1 MAIGKGTMH
10 QHFCFLKDIKDLPLI
25 IATELS
31 LDRGAKNLIKSSSFT
46 IDPDH
51 KVGLVGSNVCGKS
64 SLFAALLGDLAP
76 DAGDLSMPTSWD
88 VATVKQ
94 ETPSLEQ
101 SAIDY
106 VMDGD
111 KEFRQLEQELD
122 RARLTENGNLEA
134 TIINKIDT
142 IHGYSLPARA
152 GELLHGL
159 GFLQSQLSNPVKDFS
174 GGWRMRLNLAQAL
187 ISRADLL
194 LLDEPTNHLDLDAVI
209 WLQRWLKRFTG
220 TLVLISHDR
229 DFLDTVI
236 GQILHIEHQKAK
248 LYSGNYT
255 AFERQRAEHLAQQ
268 DVQYQRQQKE
278 AAHLTAFVDRFRAKA
293 SKAKQAQ
300 SRLKRLEKLPDLA
313 PAHVDSQF
321 TFSFEEPDNLPYPLL
336 SLNES
341 QCGYQKSEK
350 SEQATI
356 LNDVGLT
363 LVPGSRIGL
372 LGRNG
377 AGKSTLIKSLAGE
390 LVILN
395 GERYCAQELK
405 IGYFSQHQLEQLH
418 PPSSPVDHILR
429 AKPAL
434 GEPQARTFLG
444 KFGFSGDQALSQV
457 ATMSGGEK
465 ARLVLALIVL
475 EKPQLLL
482 LDEPTNHLDLEMRQA
497 LVMALQDFGG
507 AIILIAHD
515 RFLLESCVD
524 EFYLVAN
531 GTVKD
536 FSGDIDD
543 YQQWLNEDKKETF
556 KSNKAENNTSSNEKS
571 VDKKQLRQQQAELRK
586 VSAPLRKQA
595 DKLESKIQKWQQ
607 ELSDVEALLSD
618 SDIYQSERKAELTK
632 QLKFQASLKSDIEEN
647 EMLWLE
653 LAEKI
658 EEIMSATD

>member
-1 MAIGKGTMH
+1 
-10 QHFCFLKDIKDLPLI
+10 LI
-25 IATELS
+25 NANELS
-31 LDRGAKNLIKSSSFT
+31 LDRGVKNLIISSSFT
-46 IDPDH
+46 IHPNH
-51 KVGLVGSNVCGKS
+51 KVGLVGANGCGKS
-64 SLFAALLGDLAP
+64 SLFAALLGELQP
-76 DAGDLSMPTSWD
+76 DAGNLSMPASWTI
-88 VATVKQ
+88 ATVKQ

-101 SAIDY
+101 SALDY

-111 KEFRQLEQELD
+111 KEFRQLEQQLEVA
-122 RARLTENGNLEA
+122 RANNDGNLEA
-134 TIINKIDT
+134 TLINKIDT

-159 GFLQSQLSNPVKDFS
+159 GFLQSQLGNAVKEFS

-236 GQILHIEHQKAK
+236 GQILHIENQRAK

-255 AFERQRAEHLAQQ
+255 SFERQRREHLNQQ
-268 DVQYQRQQKE
+268 DAQYQKQQKE

-313 PAHVDSQF
+313 PAHVDSPF
-321 TFSFEEPDNLPYPLL
+321 TFTFEQPETLPYPLL
-336 SLNES
+336 ALKES
-341 QCGYQKSEK
+341 NCGYSDD
-350 SEQATI
+350 AII
-356 LNDVGLT
+356 LKNVGLT

-390 LVILN
+390 LALVA

-405 IGYFSQHQLEQLH
+405 VGYFSQHQLEQLH
-418 PPSSPVDHILR
+418 PASSPIDHITR
-429 AKPAL
+429 AKPEVTEL
-434 GEPQARTFLG
+434 QARNFLG
-444 KFGFSGDQALSQV
+444 RFGFSGDQALSPIQ
-457 ATMSGGEK
+457 TMSGGEK
-465 ARLVLALIVL
+465 ARLVLALIVQ

-531 GTVKD
+531 GKVDD
-536 FSGDIDD
+536 FKGDIDD
-543 YQQWLNEDKKETF
+543 YQQWLNDEKKFIT
-556 KSNKAENNTSSNEKS
+556 KAAKATNPGAEAT
-571 VDKKQLRQQQAELRK
+571 VDKKQQRKEQAELRK
-586 VSAPLRKQA
+586 KTAPLRKQA
-595 DKLESKIQKWQQ
+595 DKLEKLIHKWQQ
-607 ELSDVEALLSD
+607 ELAEVEAVLAETE
-618 SDIYQSERKAELTK
+618 IYQAEHKKRLAEFILK
-632 QLKFQASLKSDIEEN
+632 QAKLSGDIEEN
-647 EMLWLE
+647 EMEWLDLE
-653 LAEKI
+653 EQI
-658 EEIMSATD
+658 ENVMTSGN

>member
-1 MAIGKGTMH
+1 MIT
-10 QHFCFLKDIKDLPLI
+10 
-25 IATELS
+25 ATDLS
-31 LDRGAKNLIKSSSFT
+31 LDRGAKNLIKDSSFT
-46 IDPDH
+46 IHPNH
-51 KVGLVGSNVCGKS
+51 KVGLVGSNGCGKS
-64 SLFAALLGDLAP
+64 SLFAALLGELSP
-76 DAGDLSMPTSWD
+76 DAGDLSMPSSWEI
-88 VATVKQ
+88 ATVKQ

-111 KEFRQLEQELD
+111 KEFRQLEQQLEK
-122 RARLTENGNLEA
+122 AREKDDGNLEA
-134 TIINKIDT
+134 ILINKIDT
-142 IHGYSLPARA
+142 INGYSLPARA

-159 GFLQSQLSNPVKDFS
+159 GFLQNQLANPVKDFS

-236 GQILHIEHQKAK
+236 GQILHIEHQRAK

-255 AFERQRAEHLAQQ
+255 AFERQRREHLAQQ
-268 DVQYQRQQKE
+268 DAQYQKQQKE

-321 TFSFEEPDNLPYPLL
+321 TFSFEQPESLPYPLL
-336 SLNES
+336 SLTES
-341 QCGYQKSEK
+341 QCGYNTE
-350 SEQATI
+350 TII
-356 LNDVGLT
+356 LNEVGLT

-390 LVILN
+390 LSLLK

-418 PPSSPVDHILR
+418 SGSSPVDHIIR
-429 AKPAL
+429 AKPVL
-434 GEPQARTFLG
+434 GEPQARSFLG
-444 KFGFSGDQALSQV
+444 KFGFSGDQALDAV
-457 ATMSGGEK
+457 NNMSGGEK

-531 GTVKD
+531 GQVSD
-536 FSGDIDD
+536 FNGDIDD
-543 YQQWLNEDKKETF
+543 YQQWLNDDKKQAINNS
-556 KSNKAENNTSSNEKS
+556 KSGNNNTVKGL
-571 VDKKQLRQQQAELRK
+571 DKKQLRQQQADLRK
-586 VSAPLRKQA
+586 KSAPLRKEA
-595 DKLESKIQKWQQ
+595 DKLEKKIHQWQS
-607 ELSDVEALLSD
+607 ELTQVDALLSD
-618 SDIYQSERKAELTK
+618 SDIYQAERKSELTT
-632 QLKFQASLKSDIEEN
+632 QLKLQASLKDKVEEN

-653 LAEKI
+653 LAEQIENMKI
-658 EEIMSATD
+658 

>member
-1 MAIGKGTMH
+1 LNYPLRKSDNKREFSQTLL
-10 QHFCFLKDIKDLPLI
+10 FRTFFLI
-25 IATELS
+25 IATDLS
-31 LDRGAKNLIKSSSFT
+31 LDRGAKNLIKASSFT
-46 IDPDH
+46 IHPNH
-51 KVGLVGSNVCGKS
+51 KVGLVGSNGCGKS
-64 SLFAALLGDLAP
+64 SLFAALLGELSP
-76 DAGDLSMPTSWD
+76 DAGDLSIPSSWD
-88 VATVKQ
+88 IATVKQ

-101 SAIDY
+101 SALDY

-111 KEFRQLEQELD
+111 KEFRQLEQELEQ
-122 RARLTENGNLEA
+122 ARTNDDGNLEA
-134 TIINKIDT
+134 ILINKIDT
-142 IHGYSLPARA
+142 INGYSLPARA

-159 GFLQSQLSNPVKDFS
+159 GFLQNQLNNPVKAFS

-255 AFERQRAEHLAQQ
+255 AFERQRREHLAQQ
-268 DVQYQRQQKE
+268 EVQYQKQQKE

-321 TFSFEEPDNLPYPLL
+321 TFSFEEPESLPYPLL
-336 SLNES
+336 SLTES
-341 QCGYQKSEK
+341 QCGYN
-350 SEQATI
+350 TDTII

-390 LVILN
+390 IALQN

-418 PPSSPVDHILR
+418 MASSPVDHILR
-429 AKPAL
+429 AKPVL
-434 GEPQARTFLG
+434 GEPQARSFLG
-444 KFGFSGDQALSQV
+444 KFGFSGDQALESV
-457 ATMSGGEK
+457 KNMSGGEK

-531 GTVKD
+531 GHVSD

-543 YQQWLNEDKKETF
+543 YQQWLNDDKKQTINN
-556 KSNKAENNTSSNEKS
+556 NKNNESASDKGL
-571 VDKKQLRQQQAELRK
+571 DKKQLRQQQAELRK
-586 VSAPLRKQA
+586 KSAPLRKEA
-595 DKLESKIQKWQQ
+595 DKLEKKINQWQG
-607 ELSDVEALLSD
+607 ELSQVEALLGD
-618 SDIYQSERKAELTK
+618 SDIYQAERKNELTS
-632 QLKFQASLKSDIEEN
+632 QLKLQASLKNKIEDN

-653 LAEKI
+653 LAEQI
-658 EEIMSATD
+658 EDMMTP

>member
-1 MAIGKGTMH
+1 VITAN
-10 QHFCFLKDIKDLPLI
+10 D
-25 IATELS
+25 LS
-31 LDRGAKNLIKSSSFT
+31 LDRGAKNLISASSFT
-46 IDPDH
+46 IHPNH
-51 KVGLVGSNVCGKS
+51 KVGLVGSNGCGKS
-64 SLFAALLGDLAP
+64 SLFAAFLGDLSP
-76 DAGDLSMPTSWD
+76 DSGTLAIPSSWD
-88 VATVKQ
+88 IATVKQ

-101 SAIDY
+101 SALDY

-111 KEFRQLEQELD
+111 KEFRKLEKKLEQARQALD
-122 RARLTENGNLEA
+122 GNLEA
-134 TIINKIDT
+134 LVINDIDT
-142 IHGYSLPARA
+142 INGYSLPARA

-159 GFLQSQLSNPVKDFS
+159 GFLQSQLNNPVKDFS

-209 WLQRWLKRFTG
+209 WLQRWLKGFTG

-236 GQILHIEHQKAK
+236 GQILHIEHKKAK

-268 DVQYQRQQKE
+268 DAQYQKQQKE

-321 TFSFEEPDNLPYPLL
+321 TFHFEKPESLPYPLL
-336 SLNES
+336 ALSES
-341 QCGYQKSEK
+341 QCGYSQKSPNEPIV
-350 SEQATI
+350 I

-390 LVILN
+390 LAILN
-395 GERYCAQELK
+395 GDRYCAQELK
-405 IGYFSQHQLEQLH
+405 VGYFSQHQLEQLH
-418 PPSSPVDHILR
+418 LSSSPVDHILR
-429 AKPAL
+429 AKPSF

-444 KFGFSGDQALSQV
+444 KFGFSGDQALEQV
-457 ATMSGGEK
+457 SVMSGGEK

-497 LVMALQDFGG
+497 LVMALQDFEG

-515 RFLLESCVD
+515 RYLLESCVD

-531 GTVKD
+531 GQVID
-536 FSGDIDD
+536 FTGDIDD
-543 YQQWLNEDKKETF
+543 YQQWLNDDKKSTF
-556 KSNKAENNTSSNEKS
+556 TQNKVKPQEKS

-586 VSAPLRKQA
+586 KAAPLKKKA
-595 DKLESKIQKWQQ
+595 DVLEKKVQQWQIKLAE
-607 ELSDVEALLSD
+607 VETLLSNPD
-618 SDIYQSERKAELTK
+618 MYQGENKAELTK
-632 QLKFQASLKSDIEEN
+632 QLKMQGKLKSDIEEN

-653 LAEKI
+653 LEEQI
-658 EEIMSATD
+658 EEIMSSL

>member
-1 MAIGKGTMH
+1 M
-10 QHFCFLKDIKDLPLI
+10 I
-25 IATELS
+25 IATDLS

-46 IDPDH
+46 IHPNH
-51 KVGLVGSNVCGKS
+51 KVGLVGSNGCGKS
-64 SLFAALLGDLAP
+64 SLFAALLGDLSP
-76 DAGDLSMPTSWD
+76 DSGDLALPTSWD
-88 VATVKQ
+88 IATVRQ

-101 SAIDY
+101 TALDY

-111 KEFRQLEQELD
+111 KEFRQLEQQLEQ
-122 RARLTENGNLEA
+122 ARIDDNGNLEA

-142 IHGYSLPARA
+142 ISGYSLPARA

-159 GFLQSQLSNPVKDFS
+159 GFLQSQLDNPVKDFS

-236 GQILHIEHQKAK
+236 GQILHIEHQRAK

-255 AFERQRAEHLAQQ
+255 AFERQRREHLAQQ
-268 DVQYQRQQKE
+268 DAQYQKQQKE

-321 TFSFEEPDNLPYPLL
+321 TFSFAEPESLPYPLL
-336 SLNES
+336 SLDES
-341 QCGYQKSEK
+341 QCGYPKSDHG
-350 SEQATI
+350 EQAII
-356 LNDVGLT
+356 LDHVGLT
-363 LVPGSRIGL
+363 LIPGSRIGL

-390 LVILN
+390 LALL
-395 GERYCAQELK
+395 GGKRYCAQDLTV
-405 IGYFSQHQLEQLH
+405 GYFSQHQLEQLH
-418 PPSSPVDHILR
+418 APSSPVDHILR

-457 ATMSGGEK
+457 STMSGGEK

-531 GTVKD
+531 GRVSD

-543 YQQWLNEDKKETF
+543 YQQWLNDDKKQAI
-556 KSNKAENNTSSNEKS
+556 KSIKTDQQSGDKGL
-571 VDKKQLRQQQAELRK
+571 DKKQLRQQQAELRK
-586 VSAPLRKQA
+586 KSAPIRKEA
-595 DKLESKIQKWQQ
+595 DKLEKKVHQWQE
-607 ELSDVEALLSD
+607 ELTKVEALLSD
-618 SDIYQSERKAELTK
+618 SEIYQSERKAELTDLLKK
-632 QLKFQASLKSDIEEN
+632 QGNLKSDIEEN

-653 LAEKI
+653 LAEQI
-658 EEIMSATD
+658 EEMMSVTD

>member
-1 MAIGKGTMH
+1 
-10 QHFCFLKDIKDLPLI
+10 LI
-25 IATELS
+25 IATDLS
-31 LDRGAKNLIKSSSFT
+31 LDRGAKNLIKASNFT
-46 IDPDH
+46 IHPNH
-51 KVGLVGSNVCGKS
+51 KVGLVGSNGCGKS
-64 SLFAALLGDLAP
+64 SLFAALLGELSP
-76 DAGDLSMPTSWD
+76 DAGDLSMPSSWD
-88 VATVKQ
+88 IATVKQ
-94 ETPSLEQ
+94 ETPSLER
-101 SAIDY
+101 SALDY

-111 KEFRQLEQELD
+111 KEFRQLEQQLEQ
-122 RARLTENGNLEA
+122 ARTNDDGNLEA
-134 TIINKIDT
+134 ILINKIDT

-159 GFLQSQLSNPVKDFS
+159 GFLQNQLVNPVKDFS

-236 GQILHIEHQKAK
+236 GQILHIEHQRAK
-248 LYSGNYT
+248 LYNGNYT
-255 AFERQRAEHLAQQ
+255 AFERQRTEHLAQQ
-268 DVQYQRQQKE
+268 DAQYQKQEKE

-321 TFSFEEPDNLPYPLL
+321 TFNFEQPESLPYPLL
-336 SLNES
+336 SLTES
-341 QCGYQKSEK
+341 QCGYSAD
-350 SEQATI
+350 SII

-390 LVILN
+390 IALLN
-395 GERYCAQELK
+395 GERYCAKELK

-418 PPSSPVDHILR
+418 SSSSPVDHIIR

-434 GEPQARTFLG
+434 GEPQARSFLG
-444 KFGFSGDQALSQV
+444 KFGFSGDQALESV
-457 ATMSGGEK
+457 NTMSGGEK

-497 LVMALQDFGG
+497 LVMALQDFEG

-531 GTVKD
+531 GQVSD

-543 YQQWLNEDKKETF
+543 YQQWLNDDKKQSF
-556 KSNKAENNTSSNEKS
+556 SNKANDSNATDKS
-571 VDKKQLRQQQAELRK
+571 LDKKQLRQQQAELRK
-586 VSAPLRKQA
+586 KSAPLRKEA
-595 DKLESKIQKWQQ
+595 DQLEKKIHQWQIQ
-607 ELSDVEALLSD
+607 LTQVETLLSD
-618 SDIYQSERKAELTK
+618 SDIYQAERKNELTT
-632 QLKFQASLKSDIEEN
+632 QLKLQAKLKNNIEEQ
-647 EMLWLE
+647 EMRWLE
-653 LAEKI
+653 LAEQI
-658 EEIMSATD
+658 EEMMAS

>member
-1 MAIGKGTMH
+1 
-10 QHFCFLKDIKDLPLI
+10 LI
-25 IATELS
+25 SASELS
-31 LDRGAKNLIKSSSFT
+31 LDRGVKNLIISSSFT
-46 IDPDH
+46 IHPNH
-51 KVGLVGSNVCGKS
+51 KVGLVGANGCGKS
-64 SLFAALLGDLAP
+64 SLFAALLGELQP
-76 DAGDLSMPTSWD
+76 DGGDLSMPSNWD

-94 ETPSLEQ
+94 ETPALEQ
-101 SAIDY
+101 SALDY

-111 KEFRQLEQELD
+111 KEFRQLEQQLFQ
-122 RARLTENGNLEA
+122 ARERDDGNAEA
-134 TIINKIDT
+134 TIINQIDT
-142 IHGYSLPARA
+142 IQGYSLPARA

-159 GFLQSQLSNPVKDFS
+159 GFLQAQLENPVKDFS

-229 DFLDTVI
+229 DFLDDVI
-236 GQILHIEHQKAK
+236 GQILHIEQQQAK
-248 LYSGNYT
+248 LYSGNYS
-255 AFERQRAEHLAQQ
+255 AFERQRAEQLAQQ
-268 DVQYQRQQKE
+268 DAQYQKQQKE
-278 AAHLTAFVDRFRAKA
+278 VAHLTSFVDRFRAKA

-300 SRLKRLEKLPDLA
+300 SRLKRLEKLPELA

-321 TFSFEEPDNLPYPLL
+321 TFTFEEPESLPYPLL
-336 SLNES
+336 SLTES
-341 QCGYQKSEK
+341 QCGY
-350 SEQATI
+350 SEQAII

-390 LVILN
+390 LALLQ

-418 PPSSPVDHILR
+418 LSSTPVDHIIR
-429 AKPAL
+429 AKREF

-444 KFGFSGDQALSQV
+444 RFGFSGDQALSAV
-457 ATMSGGEK
+457 KTMSGGEK

-497 LVMALQDFGG
+497 LVLALQDFNG

-515 RFLLESCVD
+515 RYLLESCVD
-524 EFYLVAN
+524 EFYLVGNAH
-531 GTVKD
+531 VSEFD
-536 FSGDIDD
+536 GDIDD
-543 YQQWLNEDKKETF
+543 YQQWLNDDKKM
-556 KSNKAENNTSSNEKS
+556 SLQNTKKTNDGS
-571 VDKKQLRQQQAELRK
+571 VDKKQQRREQAELRK
-586 VSAPLRKQA
+586 QTSPIRKQA
-595 DKLESKIQKWQQ
+595 EKFEKKVHQLQN
-607 ELSDVEALLSD
+607 ELAEIEKVLADTE
-618 SDIYQSERKAELTK
+618 IYQAEHKARLSSLLK
-632 QLKFQASLKSDIEEN
+632 QQGALKQDIDEN
-647 EMLWLE
+647 EMHWLDLE
-653 LAEKI
+653 EQI
-658 EEIMSATD
+658 EEIMSQLT

>member
-1 MAIGKGTMH
+1 MITAN
-10 QHFCFLKDIKDLPLI
+10 D
-25 IATELS
+25 LS
-31 LDRGAKNLIKSSSFT
+31 LDRGAKNLISASSFT
-46 IDPDH
+46 IHPNH
-51 KVGLVGSNVCGKS
+51 KVGLVGSNGCGKS
-64 SLFAALLGDLAP
+64 SLFAAFLGDLSP
-76 DAGDLSMPTSWD
+76 DSGTLAIPSSWD
-88 VATVKQ
+88 IATVKQ

-101 SAIDY
+101 SALDY

-111 KEFRQLEQELD
+111 KEFRKLEKKLEQARQALD
-122 RARLTENGNLEA
+122 GNLEA
-134 TIINKIDT
+134 LVINDIDT
-142 IHGYSLPARA
+142 INGYSLPARA

-159 GFLQSQLSNPVKDFS
+159 GFLQSQLNNPVKDFS

-209 WLQRWLKRFTG
+209 WLQRWLKGFTG

-236 GQILHIEHQKAK
+236 GQILHIEHKKAK

-268 DVQYQRQQKE
+268 DAQYQKQQKE

-321 TFSFEEPDNLPYPLL
+321 TFHFEKPESLPYPLL
-336 SLNES
+336 ALSES
-341 QCGYQKSEK
+341 QCGYSQKSPNEPIV
-350 SEQATI
+350 I

-390 LVILN
+390 LAILN
-395 GERYCAQELK
+395 GDRYCAQELK
-405 IGYFSQHQLEQLH
+405 VGYFSQHQLEQLH
-418 PPSSPVDHILR
+418 LSSSPVDHILR
-429 AKPAL
+429 AKPSF

-444 KFGFSGDQALSQV
+444 KFGFSGDQALEQV
-457 ATMSGGEK
+457 SVMSGGEK

-497 LVMALQDFGG
+497 LVMALQDFEG

-515 RFLLESCVD
+515 RYLLESCVD

-531 GTVKD
+531 GQVID
-536 FSGDIDD
+536 FTGDIDD
-543 YQQWLNEDKKETF
+543 YQQWLNDDKKSTF
-556 KSNKAENNTSSNEKS
+556 TQNKVKPQEKS
-571 VDKKQLRQQQAELRK
+571 VDKKTA
-586 VSAPLRKQA
+586 
-595 DKLESKIQKWQQ
+595 
-607 ELSDVEALLSD
+607 
-618 SDIYQSERKAELTK
+618 
-632 QLKFQASLKSDIEEN
+632 
-647 EMLWLE
+647 
-653 LAEKI
+653 
-658 EEIMSATD
+658 

>member
-1 MAIGKGTMH
+1 
-10 QHFCFLKDIKDLPLI
+10 LI
-25 IATELS
+25 TATDLS
-31 LDRGAKNLIKSSSFT
+31 LDRGAKTLIKASSFT
-46 IDPDH
+46 IHPNH
-51 KVGLVGSNVCGKS
+51 KVGLVGANGCGKS
-64 SLFAALLGDLAP
+64 SLFAALLGELSP
-76 DAGDLSMPTSWD
+76 DTGDLNLPASWAI
-88 VATVKQ
+88 ATVKQ
-94 ETPSLEQ
+94 ETPALEQ
-101 SAIDY
+101 SALDY

-111 KEFRQLEQELD
+111 KEFRQLEQELEL
-122 RARLTENGNLEA
+122 ARSKDDGNLEA

-142 IHGYSLPARA
+142 INGYSLPARA

-159 GFLQSQLSNPVKDFS
+159 GFLQSQLVNPVKDFS

-209 WLQRWLKRFTG
+209 WLQRWLKRFMG

-236 GQILHIEHQKAK
+236 GQILHIEHQRAK

-268 DVQYQRQQKE
+268 DAQYQKQQKE

-321 TFSFEEPDNLPYPLL
+321 TFNFEQPESLPYPLL
-336 SLNES
+336 SLKES
-341 QCGYQKSEK
+341 QCGYSKNSEPK
-350 SEQATI
+350 NSDSQNISENVVI

-390 LVILN
+390 IDLLN

-418 PPSSPVDHILR
+418 GISSPVDHIIR
-429 AKPAL
+429 AKPSF

-444 KFGFSGDQALSQV
+444 KFGFSGDQALAQV
-457 ATMSGGEK
+457 TTMSGGEK

-531 GTVKD
+531 GQVSD

-543 YQQWLNEDKKETF
+543 YQQWLNDDKKQAT
-556 KSNKAENNTSSNEKS
+556 KTNKPSRNAAEIS
-571 VDKKQLRQQQAELRK
+571 VDKKQLRQQQAQ
-586 VSAPLRKQA
+586 LRKQTTPMRKKA
-595 DKLESKIQKWQQ
+595 DQLEKKIHQWQTQ
-607 ELSDVEALLSD
+607 LSVTEELLSD
-618 SDIYQSERKAELTK
+618 SDIYQNENKLRLTE
-632 QLKFQASLKSDIEEN
+632 QLKLQAKLKNDIEEH
-647 EMLWLE
+647 EMEWLE
-653 LAEKI
+653 LAEQI
-658 EEIMSATD
+658 EEIMNSSN

>member
-1 MAIGKGTMH
+1 MIT
-10 QHFCFLKDIKDLPLI
+10 
-25 IATELS
+25 ATDLS
-31 LDRGAKNLIKSSSFT
+31 LDRGAKNLINASSFT
-46 IDPDH
+46 IHPNH
-51 KVGLVGSNVCGKS
+51 KVGLVGSNGCGKS
-64 SLFAALLGDLAP
+64 SLFSALLGELSP
-76 DAGDLSMPTSWD
+76 DAGNLSMPSSWAI
-88 VATVKQ
+88 ATVKQ

-101 SAIDY
+101 SALDY

-111 KEFRQLEQELD
+111 KEFRQLEQQLEQ
-122 RARLTENGNLEA
+122 ARTNDDGNLEA
-134 TIINKIDT
+134 TLINKIDT
-142 IHGYSLPARA
+142 INGYSLPARA

-159 GFLQSQLSNPVKDFS
+159 GFLQNQLANPVRDFS

-236 GQILHIEHQKAK
+236 GQILHIEHKRAK

-255 AFERQRAEHLAQQ
+255 AFERQRREHLAQQ
-268 DVQYQRQQKE
+268 DAQYQKQQKE
-278 AAHLTAFVDRFRAKA
+278 AEHLTAFVDRFRAKA

-321 TFSFEEPDNLPYPLL
+321 TFSFEEPESLPYPLL
-336 SLNES
+336 SLTES
-341 QCGYQKSEK
+341 QCGYNTE
-350 SEQATI
+350 TII
-356 LNDVGLT
+356 LNEVGLT

-390 LVILN
+390 IELLN
-395 GERYCAQELK
+395 GERYCAQELQ

-418 PPSSPVDHILR
+418 SGSSPVDHIIR
-429 AKPAL
+429 AQPTL
-434 GEPQARTFLG
+434 GEPQARSFLG
-444 KFGFSGDQALSQV
+444 KFGFSGDQALESV
-457 ATMSGGEK
+457 NTMSGGEK

-531 GTVKD
+531 GQVSN

-543 YQQWLNEDKKETF
+543 YQQWLNDDKKQAINNN
-556 KSNKAENNTSSNEKS
+556 KSTVDKG

-586 VSAPLRKQA
+586 ISAPLRKEA
-595 DKLESKIQKWQQ
+595 DKLEKKIQHWQD
-607 ELSDVEALLSD
+607 ELTQVEALLSD
-618 SDIYQSERKAELTK
+618 SDIYQAERKSELTI
-632 QLKFQASLKSDIEEN
+632 QLKLQASLKNKVEEN

-653 LAEKI
+653 LAEQI
-658 EEIMSATD
+658 EEIQTL

>member
-1 MAIGKGTMH
+1 MIT
-10 QHFCFLKDIKDLPLI
+10 
-25 IATELS
+25 ATDLS
-31 LDRGAKNLIKSSSFT
+31 LDRGAKNLIKASSFT
-46 IDPDH
+46 IHPNH
-51 KVGLVGSNVCGKS
+51 KVGLVGSNGCGKS
-64 SLFAALLGDLAP
+64 SLFASLLGDLSP
-76 DAGDLSMPTSWD
+76 DAGELNMPSSWAI
-88 VATVKQ
+88 ATVKQ
-94 ETPSLEQ
+94 ETPSLAQ
-101 SAIDY
+101 SALDY

-111 KEFRQLEQELD
+111 KEFRQLEQELEQ
-122 RARLTENGNLEA
+122 ARTKEDGNLEA
-134 TIINKIDT
+134 ILINKIDA

-159 GFLQSQLSNPVKDFS
+159 GFLQTQLNNPVKDFS

-229 DFLDTVI
+229 DFLDTIV
-236 GQILHIEHQKAK
+236 GQILHIEHQRAK

-268 DVQYQRQQKE
+268 EVQYQKQQKE

-300 SRLKRLEKLPDLA
+300 SRLKRLEKLPELA

-321 TFSFEEPDNLPYPLL
+321 TFSFEQPESLPYPLL
-336 SLNES
+336 SLTES
-341 QCGYQKSEK
+341 QCGYGSD
-350 SEQATI
+350 TI
-356 LNDVGLT
+356 ILEDVGLT

-377 AGKSTLIKSLAGE
+377 AGKSTLIKSLAGDIA
-390 LVILN
+390 LIN

-405 IGYFSQHQLEQLH
+405 IGYFSQHQLEQLNFG
-418 PPSSPVDHILR
+418 SSPVDHIIR
-429 AKPAL
+429 AKPTL
-434 GEPQARTFLG
+434 GEPQARSFLG
-444 KFGFSGDQALSQV
+444 RFGFSGDQALAKV
-457 ATMSGGEK
+457 DTMSGGEK

-497 LVMALQDFGG
+497 LVLALQDFSG

-531 GTVKD
+531 GKVSD

-543 YQQWLNEDKKETF
+543 YQQWLNDDKKQAVNN
-556 KSNKAENNTSSNEKS
+556 NKNGSGSADKGL
-571 VDKKQLRQQQAELRK
+571 DKKQLRQQQAELRK
-586 VSAPLRKQA
+586 KSAPLRKKA
-595 DKLESKIQKWQQ
+595 DQLEKKINQWQT
-607 ELSDVEALLSD
+607 ELANVEALLSD
-618 SDIYQSERKAELTK
+618 SDIYQSDRKNDLTE
-632 QLKFQASLKSDIEEN
+632 QLKLQGSLKDKLEEN

-653 LAEKI
+653 LAEQI
-658 EEIMSATD
+658 EDIMASLN

>member
-1 MAIGKGTMH
+1 
-10 QHFCFLKDIKDLPLI
+10 LI
-25 IATELS
+25 TATDLS
-31 LDRGAKNLIKSSSFT
+31 LDRGAKNLITASSFT
-46 IDPDH
+46 IHPNH
-51 KVGLVGSNVCGKS
+51 KVGLVGSNGCGKS
-64 SLFAALLGDLAP
+64 SLFAALLGELSP
-76 DAGDLSMPTSWD
+76 DAGNLGMPSTWEI
-88 VATVKQ
+88 ATVKQ

-101 SAIDY
+101 SALDY

-111 KEFRQLEQELD
+111 KEFRQLEQQLEQ
-122 RARLTENGNLEA
+122 ARSSDNGNLEA
-134 TIINKIDT
+134 TLINKIDT
-142 IHGYSLPARA
+142 INGYSLPARA

-159 GFLQSQLSNPVKDFS
+159 GFLQNQLANPVKDFS

-236 GQILHIEHQKAK
+236 GQILHIEHHRAK

-255 AFERQRAEHLAQQ
+255 SFERQRREHLAQQ
-268 DVQYQRQQKE
+268 DAQYQKQQKE

-313 PAHVDSQF
+313 PSHVDSQF
-321 TFSFEEPDNLPYPLL
+321 TFSFEQPESLPYPLL
-336 SLNES
+336 SLTES
-341 QCGYQKSEK
+341 QCGYNTE
-350 SEQATI
+350 AII
-356 LNDVGLT
+356 LNEVGLT

-390 LVILN
+390 IALLN
-395 GERYCAQELK
+395 GDRYCAQELK

-418 PPSSPVDHILR
+418 SGSSPVDHIIR
-429 AKPAL
+429 AKPVM
-434 GEPQARTFLG
+434 GEPQARSFLG
-444 KFGFSGDQALSQV
+444 KFGFSGDQALESV
-457 ATMSGGEK
+457 NTMSGGEK

-531 GTVKD
+531 GQVSD

-543 YQQWLNEDKKETF
+543 YQQWLNDDKKQAVG
-556 KSNKAENNTSSNEKS
+556 SNKSSADKG

-586 VSAPLRKQA
+586 KSAPLRKEA
-595 DKLESKIQKWQQ
+595 DKLEKKIHQWQD
-607 ELSDVEALLSD
+607 ELTQVEALLSD
-618 SDIYQSERKAELTK
+618 SDIYQAERKSELTT
-632 QLKFQASLKSDIEEN
+632 QLKLQASLKDKVEEN

-653 LAEKI
+653 LAEQI
-658 EEIMSATD
+658 EDILTSAS

>member
-1 MAIGKGTMH
+1 M
-10 QHFCFLKDIKDLPLI
+10 I
-25 IATELS
+25 IATDLS

-46 IDPDH
+46 IHPNH
-51 KVGLVGSNVCGKS
+51 KVGLVGSNGCGKS
-64 SLFAALLGDLAP
+64 SLFAALLGDLTP

-88 VATVKQ
+88 IATVRQ
-94 ETPSLEQ
+94 ETPSLER
-101 SAIDY
+101 SALDY

-111 KEFRQLEQELD
+111 KEFRQLEHDLEQ
-122 RARLTENGNLEA
+122 ARIMDNGNLEA
-134 TIINKIDT
+134 TIINQIDT
-142 IHGYSLPARA
+142 INGYSLPARA

-159 GFLQSQLSNPVKDFS
+159 GFLQSQLANPVKDFS

-236 GQILHIEHQKAK
+236 GQILHIEHQQAK

-255 AFERQRAEHLAQQ
+255 SFERQRREHLAQQ
-268 DVQYQRQQKE
+268 DAQYQKQQKE

-321 TFSFEEPDNLPYPLL
+321 TFSFEQPESLPYPLL
-336 SLNES
+336 SLKES
-341 QCGYQKSEK
+341 QCGYPKSDHG
-350 SEQATI
+350 EQVTI

-377 AGKSTLIKSLAGE
+377 AGKSTLIKSLAGDIA
-390 LVILN
+390 LLN

-418 PPSSPVDHILR
+418 VASSPVDHILR

-444 KFGFSGDQALSQV
+444 KFGFSGDQPLEPV
-457 ATMSGGEK
+457 TNMSGGEK

-497 LVMALQDFGG
+497 LVMALQDFEG

-531 GTVKD
+531 GQVSD

-543 YQQWLNEDKKETF
+543 YQQWLNDDKKQAV
-556 KSNKAENNTSSNEKS
+556 KSIKS
-571 VDKKQLRQQQAELRK
+571 EQQNSDKGLDKKQLRQQQAELRK
-586 VSAPLRKQA
+586 KSAPLRKEA
-595 DKLESKIQKWQQ
+595 DKLEKKIHQWQE
-607 ELSDVEALLSD
+607 ELTKVEALLSD
-618 SDIYQSERKAELTK
+618 SEIYQADRKVELTDLLKK
-632 QLKFQASLKSDIEEN
+632 QGLLKSDIEDN
-647 EMLWLE
+647 EMEWLD
-653 LAEKI
+653 LAEQI
-658 EEIMSATD
+658 EEMMSV

>member
-1 MAIGKGTMH
+1 MITAN
-10 QHFCFLKDIKDLPLI
+10 D
-25 IATELS
+25 LS
-31 LDRGAKNLIKSSSFT
+31 LDRGAKNLISASSFT
-46 IDPDH
+46 IHPNH
-51 KVGLVGSNVCGKS
+51 KVGLVGSNGCGKS
-64 SLFAALLGDLAP
+64 SLFAAFLGDLSP
-76 DAGDLSMPTSWD
+76 DSGTLAIPSSWD
-88 VATVKQ
+88 IATVKQ

-101 SAIDY
+101 SALDY

-111 KEFRQLEQELD
+111 KEFRKLEKKLEQARQALD
-122 RARLTENGNLEA
+122 GNLEA
-134 TIINKIDT
+134 LVINDIDT
-142 IHGYSLPARA
+142 INGYSLPARA

-159 GFLQSQLSNPVKDFS
+159 GFLQSQLNNPVKDFS

-209 WLQRWLKRFTG
+209 WLQRWLKGFTG

-236 GQILHIEHQKAK
+236 GQILHIEHKKAK

-268 DVQYQRQQKE
+268 DAQYQKQQKE

-321 TFSFEEPDNLPYPLL
+321 TFHFEKPESLPYPLL
-336 SLNES
+336 ALSES
-341 QCGYQKSEK
+341 QCGYSQKSPNEPIV
-350 SEQATI
+350 I

-390 LVILN
+390 LAILN
-395 GERYCAQELK
+395 GDRYCAQELK
-405 IGYFSQHQLEQLH
+405 VGYFSQHQLEQLH
-418 PPSSPVDHILR
+418 LSSSPVDHILR
-429 AKPAL
+429 AKPSF

-444 KFGFSGDQALSQV
+444 KFGFSGDQALEQV
-457 ATMSGGEK
+457 SVMSGGEK

-497 LVMALQDFGG
+497 LVMALQDFEG

-515 RFLLESCVD
+515 RYLLESCVD

-531 GTVKD
+531 GQVID
-536 FSGDIDD
+536 FTGDIDD
-543 YQQWLNEDKKETF
+543 YQQWLNDDKKSTF
-556 KSNKAENNTSSNEKS
+556 TQNKVKPQEKS

-586 VSAPLRKQA
+586 KAAPLKKKA
-595 DKLESKIQKWQQ
+595 DVLEKKVQQWQIKLAE
-607 ELSDVEALLSD
+607 VETLLSNPD
-618 SDIYQSERKAELTK
+618 MYQGENKAELTK
-632 QLKFQASLKSDIEEN
+632 QLKMQGKLKSDIEEN

-653 LAEKI
+653 LEEQI
-658 EEIMSATD
+658 EEIMSSL

>member
-1 MAIGKGTMH
+1 MITA
-10 QHFCFLKDIKDLPLI
+10 DN
-25 IATELS
+25 LS
-31 LDRGAKNLIKSSSFT
+31 LDRGAKNLIHSSSFT
-46 IDPDH
+46 IHPNH
-51 KVGLVGSNVCGKS
+51 KVGLVGANGCGKS
-64 SLFAALLGDLAP
+64 SLFAALLGHLAP
-76 DAGDLSMPTSWD
+76 DAGELSFPASWQI
-88 VATVKQ
+88 ATVKQ
-94 ETPSLEQ
+94 ETPALEQ
-101 SAIDY
+101 SALDY

-111 KEFRQLEQELD
+111 KEFR
-122 RARLTENGNLEA
+122 ALEA
-134 TIINKIDT
+134 KLELARQQDDGNQEAIIINQIDT
-142 IHGYSLPARA
+142 INGYSLPARA

-209 WLQRWLKRFTG
+209 WLQRWLKRYDG

-229 DFLDTVI
+229 DFLDDVI
-236 GQILHIEHQKAK
+236 GQILHIEHQQAK

-268 DVQYQRQQKE
+268 DAQYQKQQKE
-278 AAHLTAFVDRFRAKA
+278 VAHLTSFVDRFRAKA

-300 SRLKRLEKLPDLA
+300 SRLKRLQKLPELA

-321 TFSFEEPDNLPYPLL
+321 TFTFEQPETLPYPLL
-336 SLNES
+336 ALKES
-341 QCGYQKSEK
+341 QCGYDEN
-350 SEQATI
+350 TII
-356 LNDVGLT
+356 LNSVALT

-390 LVILN
+390 IKLLQ

-418 PPSSPVDHILR
+418 MSSTPVEHIIR
-429 AKPAL
+429 AKNDM

-444 KFGFSGDQALSQV
+444 RFGFSGDQALAQV
-457 ATMSGGEK
+457 QTMSGGEK

-497 LVMALQDFGG
+497 LVLALQEFEG

-515 RFLLESCVD
+515 RYLLESCVD
-524 EFYLVAN
+524 EFFLVADGQVAEFN
-531 GTVKD
+531 
-536 FSGDIDD
+536 GDIDD
-543 YQQWLNEDKKETF
+543 YQQWLNDDKKQSTQSI
-556 KSNKAENNTSSNEKS
+556 KSTSESA
-571 VDKKQLRQQQAELRK
+571 VDKKQQRREQAELRK
-586 VSAPLRKQA
+586 KVAPMRKQA
-595 DKLESKIQKWQQ
+595 QKFEQAVGKAQ
-607 ELSDVEALLSD
+607 NELAEVEEILSD
-618 SDIYQSERKAELTK
+618 SDIYQSENKSRLNELLKK
-632 QLKFQASLKSDIEEN
+632 QAKLKQDIEEN
-647 EMLWLE
+647 EMEWLDLE
-653 LAEKI
+653 EQI
-658 EEIMSATD
+658 EEIMSQSSVN

>member
-1 MAIGKGTMH
+1 VITAN
-10 QHFCFLKDIKDLPLI
+10 D
-25 IATELS
+25 LS
-31 LDRGAKNLIKSSSFT
+31 LDRGAKNLISASSFT
-46 IDPDH
+46 IHPNH
-51 KVGLVGSNVCGKS
+51 KVGLVGSNGCGKS
-64 SLFAALLGDLAP
+64 SLFAAFLGDLSP
-76 DAGDLSMPTSWD
+76 DSGTLAIPSSWD
-88 VATVKQ
+88 IATVKQ

-101 SAIDY
+101 SALDY

-111 KEFRQLEQELD
+111 KEFRKLEKKLEQARQALD
-122 RARLTENGNLEA
+122 GNLEA
-134 TIINKIDT
+134 LVINDIDT
-142 IHGYSLPARA
+142 INGYSLPARA

-159 GFLQSQLSNPVKDFS
+159 GFLQSQLNNPVKDFS

-209 WLQRWLKRFTG
+209 WLQRWLKGFTG

-236 GQILHIEHQKAK
+236 GQILHIEHKKAK

-268 DVQYQRQQKE
+268 DAQYQKQQKE

-321 TFSFEEPDNLPYPLL
+321 TFHFEKPDSLPYPLL
-336 SLNES
+336 ALNES
-341 QCGYQKSEK
+341 QCGYSQKSPNEPIV
-350 SEQATI
+350 I

-390 LVILN
+390 LAILN
-395 GERYCAQELK
+395 GDRYCAQELK
-405 IGYFSQHQLEQLH
+405 VGYFSQHQLEQLH
-418 PPSSPVDHILR
+418 LSSSPVDHILR
-429 AKPAL
+429 AKPSF

-444 KFGFSGDQALSQV
+444 KFGFSGDQALEQV
-457 ATMSGGEK
+457 SVMSGGEK

-497 LVMALQDFGG
+497 LVMALQDFEG

-515 RFLLESCVD
+515 RYLLESCVD

-531 GTVKD
+531 GQVID
-536 FSGDIDD
+536 FTGDIDD
-543 YQQWLNEDKKETF
+543 YQQWLNDDKKSTF
-556 KSNKAENNTSSNEKS
+556 TQNKVKPQEKS

-586 VSAPLRKQA
+586 KAAPLKKKA
-595 DKLESKIQKWQQ
+595 DVLEKKVQQWQIKLAE
-607 ELSDVEALLSD
+607 VETLLSNPD
-618 SDIYQSERKAELTK
+618 MYQGENKAELTK
-632 QLKFQASLKSDIEEN
+632 QLKMQGKLKSDIEEN

-653 LAEKI
+653 LEEQI
-658 EEIMSATD
+658 EEIMSSL

>member
-1 MAIGKGTMH
+1 
-10 QHFCFLKDIKDLPLI
+10 LI
-25 IATELS
+25 TATDLS
-31 LDRGAKNLIKSSSFT
+31 LDRGAKNLITGSSFT
-46 IDPDH
+46 IHPNH
-51 KVGLVGSNVCGKS
+51 KVGLVGSNGCGKS
-64 SLFAALLGDLAP
+64 SLFAALLGELSP
-76 DAGDLSMPTSWD
+76 DAGNLSMPSTWEI
-88 VATVKQ
+88 ATVKQ

-101 SAIDY
+101 SALDY

-111 KEFRQLEQELD
+111 KEFRQLEQQLD
-122 RARLTENGNLEA
+122 QARAKDDGNLEA
-134 TIINKIDT
+134 TLINKIDT
-142 IHGYSLPARA
+142 INGYSLPARA

-159 GFLQSQLSNPVKDFS
+159 GFLQNQLANPVKDFS

-236 GQILHIEHQKAK
+236 GQILHIEHQRAK

-255 AFERQRAEHLAQQ
+255 SFERQRREHLAQQ
-268 DVQYQRQQKE
+268 DAQYQKQQKE

-313 PAHVDSQF
+313 PSHVDSQF
-321 TFSFEEPDNLPYPLL
+321 TFSFEQPDSLPYPLL
-336 SLNES
+336 SLTES
-341 QCGYQKSEK
+341 QCGYN
-350 SEQATI
+350 EQTII

-390 LVILN
+390 ITLLN

-418 PPSSPVDHILR
+418 SGSSPVDHIIR
-429 AKPAL
+429 AKPTL
-434 GEPQARTFLG
+434 GEPQARSFLG
-444 KFGFSGDQALSQV
+444 KFGFSGDQALESV
-457 ATMSGGEK
+457 NTMSGGEK

-524 EFYLVAN
+524 EFFLVAN
-531 GTVKD
+531 GQVSD

-543 YQQWLNEDKKETF
+543 YQNWLNDDKKQAV
-556 KSNKAENNTSSNEKS
+556 SGNKNATDNKG

-586 VSAPLRKQA
+586 KSAPLRKEA
-595 DKLESKIQKWQQ
+595 DKLEKKIHQWQD
-607 ELSDVEALLSD
+607 ELTQIEALLSD
-618 SDIYQSERKAELTK
+618 SDIYQSERKSELTI
-632 QLKFQASLKSDIEEN
+632 QLKLQASLKEKIEDN
-647 EMLWLE
+647 EMHWLE
-653 LAEKI
+653 LAEEI
-658 EEIMSATD
+658 EDILTSAS

>member
-1 MAIGKGTMH
+1 MH
-10 QHFCFLKDIKDLPLI
+10 RYFIYLLFHSFFINHLYKEKPLI
-25 IATELS
+25 TASDLS
-31 LDRGAKNLIKSSSFT
+31 LDRGAKNLIIASSFT
-46 IDPDH
+46 IHPNH
-51 KVGLVGSNVCGKS
+51 KVGLVGSNGCGKS
-64 SLFAALLGDLAP
+64 SLFAALLGELSP
-76 DAGDLSMPTSWD
+76 DAGDLSLPSSWSI
-88 VATVKQ
+88 ATVKQ

-101 SAIDY
+101 SALDY

-111 KEFRQLEQELD
+111 KEYRQLEQQLEQ
-122 RARLTENGNLEA
+122 ARQNDNGNLEA
-134 TIINKIDT
+134 IIINKIDT

-159 GFLQSQLSNPVKDFS
+159 GFLQNQLTNPVKAFS

-236 GQILHIEHQKAK
+236 NQILHIEHQRAK

-268 DVQYQRQQKE
+268 DVQFQKQQKE
-278 AAHLTAFVDRFRAKA
+278 AANLTAFVDRFRAKA

-300 SRLKRLEKLPDLA
+300 SRLKRLEKLPNLA

-321 TFSFEEPDNLPYPLL
+321 TFNFEQPDNLPYPLL
-336 SLNES
+336 SLTES
-341 QCGYQKSEK
+341 QCGYSSE
-350 SEQATI
+350 AII

-390 LVILN
+390 IALLN

-418 PPSSPVDHILR
+418 SSSSPVDHILR

-434 GEPQARTFLG
+434 GEPQARSFLG
-444 KFGFSGDQALSQV
+444 KFGFSGDQALEAV
-457 ATMSGGEK
+457 INMSGGEK

-531 GTVKD
+531 GRVID
-536 FSGDIDD
+536 FNGDIDD
-543 YQQWLNEDKKETF
+543 YQQWLNDDKKQTFTNNKIENTSNDSDNEDKGL
-556 KSNKAENNTSSNEKS
+556 
-571 VDKKQLRQQQAELRK
+571 DKKQLRQQQAELRK
-586 VSAPLRKQA
+586 KSGPLRKES
-595 DKLESKIQKWQQ
+595 DKLEKKITQWQN
-607 ELSDVEALLSD
+607 ELEQVEALLSD
-618 SDIYQSERKAELTK
+618 SDIYQAERKKELTT
-632 QLKFQASLKSDIEEN
+632 QLKLQASLKENIEEN

-653 LAEKI
+653 IAEKI
-658 EEIMSATD
+658 EEIMSSN